1 MENSEKSLAKA
12 QLIIALLLATDG
24 KFLSQRKQQHFAMK

>member
-12 QLIIALLLATDG
+12 QQSELCYEEVNNTG
-24 KFLSQRKQQHFAMK
+24 NVGNV

>member
-12 QLIIALLLATDG
+12 YNNNHSVIILLATDS
-24 KFLSQRKQQHFAMK
+24 KFLSQK

>member
-12 QLIIALLLATDG
+12 QQSGITTLMLATDG
-24 KFLSQRKQQHFAMK
+24 KFLSQK

>member
-12 QLIIALLLATDG
+12 QLITTLMLATDG
-24 KFLSQRKQQHFAMK
+24 KFLSQK